1 MRSMERSGEGTE
13 ITEVKENKMTVKNIA
28 DQVPLRIFSGS
39 DSLDMEVKGAYV
51 SDLLSDVMGH
61 ASEGELWITL
71 QSHVN
76 VAAIASLK
84 ELAAVILVKGIV
96 PDAAML
102 EKAVEEGIPVLGTDK
117 STYKITGMIYQ
128 ALEN

>member
-1 MRSMERSGEGTE
+1 MRSMERSGERTE
-13 ITEVKENKMTVKNIA
+13 ITEVKESKMTVRHIA

-39 DSLDMEVKGAYV
+39 DALDMEVTGAYV

-102 EKAVEEGIPVLGTDK
+102 EKAVEEGIPVLGTDM